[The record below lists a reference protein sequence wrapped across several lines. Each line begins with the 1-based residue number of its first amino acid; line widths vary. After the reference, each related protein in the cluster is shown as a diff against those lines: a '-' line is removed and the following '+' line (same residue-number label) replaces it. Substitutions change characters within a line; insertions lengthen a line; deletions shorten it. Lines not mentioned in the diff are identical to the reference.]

1 MEIAVIWIPA
11 DIEPSEP
18 AVARCLHHLHRHS
31 YRFAGIMRAS
41 WEAVEQTMIDGEV
54 DVVVIADFAH
64 LPPDRSPRIELASAT
79 GDDADGGDPAPDT
92 QQH

>member
-11 DIEPSEP
+11 HIEPSEP
-18 AVARCLHHLHRHS
+18 AVARCLSHLHRHS

-41 WEAVEQTMIDGEV
+41 WETVEQTMIDGEV

-64 LPPDRSPRIELASAT
+64 LPPDRSPRIELANSSD
-79 GDDADGGDPAPDT
+79 GDADEDRTVPDT
-92 QQH
+92 QLH

>member
-18 AVARCLHHLHRHS
+18 AVAVCLTHLRRHA
-31 YRFAGIMRAS
+31 YRFKGIIRAP
-41 WEAVEQTMIDGEV
+41 WETVEQRMIDGEV

-64 LPPDRSPRIELASAT
+64 LPPDRSPRIEVATTPAST
-79 GDDADGGDPAPDT
+79 ADEDRPTPGR
-92 QQH
+92 

>member
-18 AVARCLHHLHRHS
+18 AVARCLRHLRRHS
-31 YRFAGIMRAS
+31 YRFAGIMRAP
-41 WEAVEQTMIDGEV
+41 WETVEQTMIDGEV

-79 GDDADGGDPAPDT
+79 GDDADGGQPAPDT

>member
-18 AVARCLHHLHRHS
+18 AVARCLSHLRRHS

-41 WEAVEQTMIDGEV
+41 WETVEQMMIDGEV
-54 DVVVIADFAH
+54 DVVVIANFDH
-64 LPPDRSPRIELASAT
+64 LPPDRSPRIELASSPGVET
-79 GDDADGGDPAPDT
+79 DEDRTVPYP
-92 QQH
+92 QLY

>member
-18 AVARCLHHLHRHS
+18 AIAKCLHHLRRHS
-31 YRFAGIMRAS
+31 YRFAGTVRAP
-41 WEAVEQTMIDGEV
+41 WETVEQSMIDGEV

-64 LPPDRSPRIELASAT
+64 LPPDRSPRIELAS
-79 GDDADGGDPAPDT
+79 GDDADGGQPVPGT
-92 QQH
+92 QLH

>member
-18 AVARCLHHLHRHS
+18 AVAKCLRHLRRHS
-31 YRFAGIMRAS
+31 YRFAGTVRAP
-41 WEAVEQTMIDGEV
+41 WETVEQSMIDGEV

-79 GDDADGGDPAPDT
+79 GDDADGDQPAPDT